1 MKLAVIP
8 ARGGSKR
15 IPRKNIKLFCGKPI
29 IGWSIEAAQDSE
41 CFDRI
46 IVSTDDEEIADIARS
61 FGAEVPFLRPKNLSD
76 EHSGTIPVIAHAIE
90 WQSRNGREA
99 AHACCIYPTAPF
111 IQPSDLILGMEM
123 LLNNDV
129 AYAFSVTSFAFPIQR
144 AIKINID
151 HRIEMLNPQYF
162 NARSQDLEKMWH
174 DAAQF
179 YWGRSEAWMSGMPIF
194 SNNSLPI
201 ILPRYRVQDIDI
213 MEDWEKAEYMF
224 RSIQNL
230 E

>member
-29 IGWSIEAAQDSE
+29 IAWSIEAAQNSG

-76 EHSGTIPVIAHAIE
+76 DHSCTIPVISHAIE
-90 WQSRNGREA
+90 WQSRDGKEA
-99 AHACCIYPTAPF
+99 TLVCCIYPTAPF
-111 IQPSDLILGMEM
+111 IQSSDLILGMEL

-129 AYAFSVTSFAFPIQR
+129 AYAFSVTTFAFPIQR
-144 AIKINID
+144 AIKITSEN
-151 HRIEMLNPQYF
+151 RIEMLNPQYF
-162 NARSQDLEKMWH
+162 KTRSQDLEKMWH
-174 DAAQF
+174 DAGQF
-179 YWGRSEAWMSGMPIF
+179 YWGRSEAWTSEMPIF
-194 SNNSLPI
+194 SNKSIPVL
-201 ILPRYRVQDIDI
+201 LPRYRVQDIDT
-213 MEDWEKAEYMF
+213 MEDWEKAELMF
-224 RSIQNL
+224 RSFQNL
-230 E
+230 K

>member
-179 YWGRSEAWMSGMPIF
+179 YWGCSEAWMSGMPIF

>member
-1 MKLAVIP
+1 VKLAVIP

-90 WQSRNGREA
+90 WQSRNGKD
-99 AHACCIYPTAPF
+99 F
-111 IQPSDLILGMEM
+111 
-123 LLNNDV
+123 
-129 AYAFSVTSFAFPIQR
+129 
-144 AIKINID
+144 
-151 HRIEMLNPQYF
+151 
-162 NARSQDLEKMWH
+162 
-174 DAAQF
+174 
-179 YWGRSEAWMSGMPIF
+179 
-194 SNNSLPI
+194 
-201 ILPRYRVQDIDI
+201 
-213 MEDWEKAEYMF
+213 
-224 RSIQNL
+224 
-230 E
+230 